1 MASGSNGSNTQLSA
15 GAGHNGPECNSHR
28 EAWILI
34 SETQSDGG
42 TGAASHRTAPQ
53 RRGPGCSAEPG
64 NRAGRCSEEEEPP
77 DPLDRNGAAEPLR
90 GAPPPTAPSPDP
102 RSRRRRT
109 RARLRPASSRPRP
122 RARPPQ
128 PDGPPRPRPPGPQQ
142 AGTRPTSR
150 PAGPGG
156 FCCVRAERPASARG
170 RLERPAQPAARSRS
184 RSRRA
189 PHSLFGRRADSPRRR
204 CASPRCNFISSSAAG
219 HAHGAR
225 SPRTRMREGKSRGHP
240 FPPTPPARRPAHAR
254 EHRVTAAARRAG
266 RLPAAG
272 GGSAPAGLAGTPTSP
287 HRAGP
292 EVRIGTGRG
301 PVHWSAD
308 PVFLKGVGC
317 DSQPGHMSRLWVQS
331 LVGAFT

>member
-34 SETQSDGG
+34 SETQSKATAARVHRATGQLCSAADRDAPPSTAAARGG
-42 TGAASHRTAPQ
+42 A
-53 RRGPGCSAEPG
+53 RRRNHPILWTEAGPGSPSG
-64 NRAGRCSEEEEPP
+64 
-77 DPLDRNGAAEPLR
+77 
-90 GAPPPTAPSPDP
+90 PPPTPPSPDP

-122 RARPPQ
+122 RARPLQ

-156 FCCVRAERPASARG
+156 FCCVRAGRPASARG
-170 RLERPAQPAARSRS
+170 RLEGPAQPAPRSHS

-189 PHSLFGRRADSPRRR
+189 PHSLSGRRAHSPRRR
-204 CASPRCNFISSSAAG
+204 CASPRRNFISSSAAG

-225 SPRTRMREGKSRGHP
+225 SPRTRMREGKSREHP
-240 FPPTPPARRPAHAR
+240 FPPTPPRGGRRM
-254 EHRVTAAARRAG
+254 RVST
-266 RLPAAG
+266 
-272 GGSAPAGLAGTPTSP
+272 
-287 HRAGP
+287 
-292 EVRIGTGRG
+292 E
-301 PVHWSAD
+301 
-308 PVFLKGVGC
+308 
-317 DSQPGHMSRLWVQS
+317 
-331 LVGAFT
+331 